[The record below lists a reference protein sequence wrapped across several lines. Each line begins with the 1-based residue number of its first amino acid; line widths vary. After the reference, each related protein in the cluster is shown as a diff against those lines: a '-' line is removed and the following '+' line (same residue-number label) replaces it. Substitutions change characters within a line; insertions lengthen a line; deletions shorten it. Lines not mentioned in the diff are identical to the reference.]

1 MGFIPIVSVLPMLT
15 PLVMSTALVFATTV
29 FHQLLKHPALF
40 AREQRMHGQSTVN
53 AYGADLAPDW
63 VHLRVLG
70 QDGVPVGSVLLP
82 EPSQLL
88 SFGTQLLFQR
98 LNHLFLLL
106 TSILK
111 LTLLLRIE
119 SETLGKSFHL
129 ALAPLLTALLS
140 EHGRG

>member
-1 MGFIPIVSVLPMLT
+1 
-15 PLVMSTALVFATTV
+15 
-29 FHQLLKHPALF
+29 
-40 AREQRMHGQSTVN
+40 MHGQSTVN
-53 AYGADLAPDW
+53 AHGADLDPDV

-88 SFGTQLLFQR
+88 SFGAQLLFQR

-106 TSILK
+106 TSGLK

-119 SETLGKSFHL
+119 SETLGKSFDL
-129 ALAPLLTALLS
+129 ALAPLLPTFLS